1 LPVASPNPKPE
12 SGARGAGQ
20 AGSGRGGVRLRVG
33 HEKKMS
39 LFFGREEEKEDRKEW
54 EEVRVSD
61 TGSRRAKVSVLLFA
75 DDGLFGS
82 LGWTKGRGI
91 KATRLTAEAFR
102 PWTADGKLFGRVRVW
117 RACVGFPSVCPFFW

>member
-1 LPVASPNPKPE
+1 VQVRPDQV
-12 SGARGAGQ
+12 G
-20 AGSGRGGVRLRVG
+20 GGVRLRVG

-75 DDGLFGS
+75 DDGVFGS
-82 LGWTKGRGI
+82 LGWTKGRGNQSDP
-91 KATRLTAEAFR
+91 T
-102 PWTADGKLFGRVRVW
+102 D
-117 RACVGFPSVCPFFW
+117 C